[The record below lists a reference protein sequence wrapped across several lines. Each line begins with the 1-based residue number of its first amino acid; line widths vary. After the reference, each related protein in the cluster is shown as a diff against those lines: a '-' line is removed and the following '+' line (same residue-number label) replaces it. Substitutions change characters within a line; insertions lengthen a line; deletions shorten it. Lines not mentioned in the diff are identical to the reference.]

1 MSMHPSQREKG
12 KKSYFPTFVNP
23 VNFGIPQKE
32 LKMNFGIPRKELK
45 MRTRKLVDPRRLARY
60 IKPML
65 SRCNN

>member
-1 MSMHPSQREKG
+1 
-12 KKSYFPTFVNP
+12 
-23 VNFGIPQKE
+23 
-32 LKMNFGIPRKELK
+32 MNFGIPRKELK

>member
-1 MSMHPSQREKG
+1 MLPSQREKG

-45 MRTRKLVDPRRLARY
+45 MRTRKLVDPRRLAR
-60 IKPML
+60 L
-65 SRCNN
+65 